1 MPLPRRAGCSV
12 VFGRAIERGW
22 RVIHSPAGGL
32 ILISFVLAVACDGDS
47 EAEHQLNVPSMDAEG
62 LASGP
67 YSGMHAKMEKTIFG
81 IDIIKVDIRFG
92 ERTAERLEE
101 LVAGREYSSALA
113 DSVVSIVLD
122 TRDALLVVD
131 IEYGVDVQ
139 RFLEE
144 SRANLRTAADAGLIP
159 ATVFSEVSQNLG
171 PWFEFLEARGL
182 KEGDRLI
189 YRIRGDTFRTM
200 FITDGGQTLLDQTDP
215 SGNERRLA
223 ILAGYLAPGT
233 DLREDLIESL
243 FED

>member
-1 MPLPRRAGCSV
+1 
-12 VFGRAIERGW
+12 
-22 RVIHSPAGGL
+22 
-32 ILISFVLAVACDGDS
+32 
-47 EAEHQLNVPSMDAEG
+47 MDAEG

-67 YSGMHAKMEKTIFG
+67 YSGMHAKMERTIFG
-81 IDIIKVDIRFG
+81 IDILVVDMRFS
-92 ERTAERLEE
+92 EPTARRLEE
-101 LVAGREYSSALA
+101 LVAGREYSPALA
-113 DSVVSIVLD
+113 DSIVRVVLD
-122 TRDALLVVD
+122 ARNALLVVN
-131 IEYGVDVQ
+131 IEYDVDVQ

-144 SRANLRTAADAGLIP
+144 SRASLRTAADAGLIP

-200 FITDGGQTLLDQTDP
+200 FITDSGQTLLDQTDP
-215 SGNERRLA
+215 NGNERRLA

-243 FED
+243 FDD